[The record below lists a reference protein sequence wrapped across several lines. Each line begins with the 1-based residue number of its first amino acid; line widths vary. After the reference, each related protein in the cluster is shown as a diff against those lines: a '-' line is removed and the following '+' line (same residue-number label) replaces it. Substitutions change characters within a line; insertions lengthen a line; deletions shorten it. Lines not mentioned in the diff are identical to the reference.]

1 MIKDDSNGKPSSP
14 PSRVFP
20 GDGDDAIQS
29 SSRPRQ
35 PFCAAAGV
43 SLFLPSLSGL
53 HRVVATEKKRPRPR
67 AGGRR
72 CEKPA
77 FPRQRAATCGGV
89 DHVLDELQRQPA
101 VRRPRD
107 DILAHEI
114 EAAEAVNKSV
124 RGKSPERCRL
134 AEKQGLRAITGRGDG
149 GGHAGRA
156 NTIYDD
162 IVIRFDRGGVVGFQM
177 AKEVVLVMGGEIDQR

>member
-1 MIKDDSNGKPSSP
+1 METMPSSHQADRA
-14 PSRVFP
+14 SHFAQQRAFLSSAKFLTLLRVL
-20 GDGDDAIQS
+20 DRRLENHVE
-29 SSRPRQ
+29 RPN
-35 PFCAAAGV
+35 A
-43 SLFLPSLSGL
+43 
-53 HRVVATEKKRPRPR
+53 
-67 AGGRR
+67 
-72 CEKPA
+72 
-77 FPRQRAATCGGV
+77 QRAAACGGI
-89 DHVLDELQRQPA
+89 DHVLNELQRQPA

-124 RGKSPERCRL
+124 RGKSPECRRL